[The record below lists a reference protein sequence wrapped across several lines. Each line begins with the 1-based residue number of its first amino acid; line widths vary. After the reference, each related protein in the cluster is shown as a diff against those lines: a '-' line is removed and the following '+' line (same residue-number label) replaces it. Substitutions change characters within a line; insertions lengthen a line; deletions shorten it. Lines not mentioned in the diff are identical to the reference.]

1 MRSLLEGNAYFPIQ
15 YDNSTIFLFLVCVID
30 CDYDLVLIVYY
41 IEIINQ
47 ASKICVWTI
56 QMMRLINGIIYKSS
70 NFEFSYAK
78 PTIHCSI
85 PILNHPD
92 SSNFH
97 RGKIVHRFR
106 FGDERVE
113 KKYRL
118 RQNALSTILASC
130 ERNENIW
137 SIHLERNAY
146 FHAHFS
152 FYKWQLPRFNSNVSI
167 KFNNQ

>member
-1 MRSLLEGNAYFPIQ
+1 
-15 YDNSTIFLFLVCVID
+15 
-30 CDYDLVLIVYY
+30 
-41 IEIINQ
+41 
-47 ASKICVWTI
+47 
-56 QMMRLINGIIYKSS
+56 MMRLINGIIYKSS

-113 KKYRL
+113 KNIDFDKTLCRQSWHHAKGTRISDRFIWKETPIFTRTFLSINGNCQDSILTYR
-118 RQNALSTILASC
+118 
-130 ERNENIW
+130 
-137 SIHLERNAY
+137 
-146 FHAHFS
+146 
-152 FYKWQLPRFNSNVSI
+152 
-167 KFNNQ
+167 